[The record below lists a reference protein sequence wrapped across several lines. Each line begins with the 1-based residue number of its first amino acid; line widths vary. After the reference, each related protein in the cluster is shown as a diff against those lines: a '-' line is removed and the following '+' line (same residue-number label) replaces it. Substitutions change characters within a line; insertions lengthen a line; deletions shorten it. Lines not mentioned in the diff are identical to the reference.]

1 MLIAADEK
9 TLGKLKSLGAL
20 YDEMFATQE
29 AAKSASRAASGSFT
43 VDGLGGTLMPFQAA
57 GVDYVLNHAKVP
69 GRSFV
74 ADEQGLGKTVEA
86 LAAIKAKSAFPAVIV
101 CESHT
106 KYNWQRESRIWL
118 PGHSVY
124 VIEGRRP
131 MSEHLLTSTDVLI
144 VNYDVL
150 KYHVEALLKVA
161 QALVVDESHRVKN
174 PKAQRTQAV
183 AKLVNAV
190 PEGNPVLLLTG
201 TAVLNR
207 TTEIITQL
215 RILGYL
221 GEFQRNAPKYGRTPD
236 EQAEWD
242 FKFRY
247 CDPVRD
253 TSGHFTF
260 NGGSNLG
267 ELNDKLRTIGY
278 VRRLKKDVLPEL
290 PAKMPRA
297 VVPVEITNRKEY
309 ERAVKDFVAWLNEQ
323 GEDAPMDAEHL
334 VKIGHLRRLAA
345 QGKLQAMVKWV
356 ESFIEQDK
364 LVIFAHHIEVQ
375 DALLDAFPTAAKVV
389 GGMSAEDK
397 DANVQ
402 RFQND
407 PNCTLIVCSL
417 QAANTGITLT
427 ASNNVAFAELGW
439 TPGAHDQAEDRC
451 HRIGQKSV
459 VTPWYLLAQGTI
471 DEDMAELIEA
481 KRQVVTGTTDGD
493 GEIAKLEMAGNIIKR
508 LKESV
513 K

>member
-1 MLIAADEK
+1 MLIAANEK
-9 TLGKLKSLGAL
+9 TLGKLKFLGAL
-20 YDEMFATQE
+20 YDEMFAVQE
-29 AAKSASRAASGSFT
+29 AAKSASRAATGSIT
-43 VDGLGGTLMPFQAA
+43 IDGLGGTLMPFQAA
-57 GVDYVLNHAKVP
+57 SVDYVLNHAKTP
-69 GRSFV
+69 GRSFL

-106 KYNWQRESRIWL
+106 KYNWQREARTWL
-118 PGHSVY
+118 PGHTTQV
-124 VIEGRRP
+124 VEGTKP
-131 MSEHLLTSTDVLI
+131 VMLNADVVI
-144 VNYDVL
+144 VNYDIL
-150 KYHVEALLKVA
+150 KHHVSALVAVA

-183 AKLVNAV
+183 EKLVAAV
-190 PEGNPVLLLTG
+190 PHGNPVLLLTG

-221 GEFQRNAPKYGRTPD
+221 GEFQRNQPKYGRSND

-247 CDPVRD
+247 CDPQRD

-267 ELNDKLRTIGY
+267 ELNDKLRTVGY

-297 VVPVEITNRKEY
+297 IVPVEITNRKEY
-309 ERAVKDFVAWLNEQ
+309 ERAVKDFVAWLDEQ

-345 QGKLQAMVKWV
+345 QGKLAAMIKWV
-356 ESFIEQDK
+356 QSFIEQDK
-364 LVIFAHHIEVQ
+364 LVLFARHIEIQ
-375 DALLDAFPTAAKVV
+375 DAFLAAFPGAAKVV
-389 GGMSAEDK
+389 GGMTAEAK
-397 DANVQ
+397 DAEVQ
-402 RFQND
+402 RFQTD
-407 PNCTLIVCSL
+407 DNCKLIVCSL

-427 ASNNVAFAELGW
+427 AANNVAFAELGW
-439 TPGAHDQAEDRC
+439 TPGEHDQAEDRT

-481 KRQVVTGTTDGD
+481 KRRVVTGTTDGD
-493 GEIAKLEMAGNIIKR
+493 TEVAKLEMAGNLIKR

>member
-1 MLIAADEK
+1 MLIAANEK

-20 YDEMFATQE
+20 YDEMFAVQE
-29 AAKSASRAASGSFT
+29 AAKSASRAATGSIT
-43 VDGLGGTLMPFQAA
+43 IDGLGGTLMPFQAA
-57 GVDYVLNHAKVP
+57 GVDYVLNHAKTP
-69 GRSFV
+69 GRSFL

-106 KYNWQRESRIWL
+106 KYNWQREARTWL
-118 PGHSVY
+118 PGHTTQV
-124 VIEGRRP
+124 VEGTKP
-131 MSEHLLTSTDVLI
+131 VTLNADVVI
-144 VNYDVL
+144 VNYDIL
-150 KYHVEALLKVA
+150 KHHVSALVAVA

-183 AKLVNAV
+183 EKLVAAV
-190 PEGNPVLLLTG
+190 PHGNPVLLLTG

-221 GEFQRNAPKYGRTPD
+221 GEFQRNQPKYGRSND

-247 CDPVRD
+247 CDPQRD

-267 ELNDKLRTIGY
+267 ELNDKLRTVGY

-297 VVPVEITNRKEY
+297 IVPVEITNRKEY
-309 ERAVKDFVAWLNEQ
+309 ERAVKDFVAWLDEQ

-345 QGKLQAMVKWV
+345 QG
-356 ESFIEQDK
+356 
-364 LVIFAHHIEVQ
+364 
-375 DALLDAFPTAAKVV
+375 FPGAAKVV
-389 GGMSAEDK
+389 GGMTAEAK
-397 DANVQ
+397 DAEVQ
-402 RFQND
+402 RFQTD
-407 PNCTLIVCSL
+407 DNCKLIVCSL

-427 ASNNVAFAELGW
+427 AANNVAFAELGW
-439 TPGAHDQAEDRC
+439 TPGEHDQAEDRT

-481 KRQVVTGTTDGD
+481 KRRVVTGTTDGD
-493 GEIAKLEMAGNIIKR
+493 TEVAKLEMAGNLIKR